1 MSQKPRKFQL
11 PVPDDL
17 AIYQIAEK
25 IQGEKVLC
33 RDLAKYLGCSLGR
46 VHGFAKERDVLH
58 SFITG
63 HGAGNYKTVHY
74 VTPFIA
80 ARIIVWVR
88 AMQEENREKARRRR
102 AW

>member
-17 AIYQIAEK
+17 AIYQIDEK

-33 RDLAKYLGCSLGR
+33 RDLAKYLGCGVAR
-46 VHGFAKERDVLH
+46 VKAFAKERAVLH
-58 SFITG
+58 SFWIRPT
-63 HGAGNYKTVHY
+63 AYSNKRIYY

-88 AMQEENREKARRRR
+88 AMQEEKREKARRPRS
-102 AW
+102 A